1 MGIPRRHTHAT
12 NVHEQTQVAMF
23 EARLIQGSLLK
34 KVLESIKD
42 LVTDANFDCSNNGFA
57 LQAMDSSHVSLVALL
72 LRSDGFEHYRCDR
85 NMTMG
90 MNLSNMSKMLKCAGN
105 DDIITMKAD
114 DTGDVVTFMFES
126 PDQDKISDFELKL
139 MDIDSVHLG
148 IPDTEYAATV
158 KMPSAEF
165 ARICRDLSSIG
176 DTVTISV
183 SKDGVKFATT
193 GDIGQANITCRQN
206 TSADKDNQTVID
218 LQEPVTLTFALR
230 YLNSFT
236 KATPL
241 APMVQLQMSK
251 ELPVVVQYLI
261 ADMGYVRYYLAP
273 KIEDEENAE

>member
-1 MGIPRRHTHAT
+1 MRRA
-12 NVHEQTQVAMF
+12 E
-23 EARLIQGSLLK
+23 
-34 KVLESIKD
+34 
-42 LVTDANFDCSNNGFA
+42 
-57 LQAMDSSHVSLVALL
+57 
-72 LRSDGFEHYRCDR
+72 
-85 NMTMG
+85 
-90 MNLSNMSKMLKCAGN
+90 
-105 DDIITMKAD
+105 
-114 DTGDVVTFMFES
+114 
-126 PDQDKISDFELKL
+126 QDKISDFELKL
-139 MDIDSVHLG
+139 MDIDSEHLG

-165 ARICRDLSSIG
+165 QRICRDLSSIG

-183 SKDGVKFATT
+183 SKDGVKFSTT

-206 TSADKDNQTVID
+206 TSVDKEEQTVIE

-241 APMVQLQMSK
+241 APTVQLQMSK

-273 KIEDEENAE
+273 KIEDEETAGEA